1 MSPVLTTQPQEV
13 VASPLSLY
21 IAAIG
26 SAQPVLDVT
35 PPTGT
40 WTLLGV
46 TGQNDYDSTGLTVT
60 HNQTYNSFQPVGT
73 TAPITAWRVSEQI
86 TVSVTL
92 ADTSATTYGI
102 ALNNVAPTTIA
113 ATTGAPGESD
123 VPLLQGVTTNFFAL
137 LARGISALNQSLNM
151 QYWIP
156 CVYQS
161 AAPAP
166 VYKLGTPAELAL
178 TFSAVLDP
186 NGNGFGKIQQAS
198 AVRT

>member
-1 MSPVLTTQPQEV
+1 MPVLTTQPQEV
-13 VASPLSLY
+13 VASPLTLY
-21 IAAIG
+21 VAAIG
-26 SAQPVLDVT
+26 ST
-35 PPTGT
+35 PPLVNAVPASGT
-40 WTLLGV
+40 WTQVGV
-46 TGQNDYDSTGLTVT
+46 TGQNDYDSTGLTIT

-92 ADTSATTYGI
+92 ADTSATAYAL
-102 ALNNVAPTTIA
+102 ALNNVGVTTIA

-123 VPLLQGVTTNFFAL
+123 VPLLQGVTTNMFAL
-137 LARGISALNQSLNM
+137 LARGISALNQAMNM

-156 CVYQS
+156 AVYQS

-186 NGNGFGKIQQAS
+186 NGNGFGKIQQMS
-198 AVRT
+198 ANPT

>member
-1 MSPVLTTQPQEV
+1 MPILTTQPQEV

-21 IAAIG
+21 VAAIG
-26 SAQPVLDVT
+26 SSVPLLNAT

-40 WTLLGV
+40 WTLVGV
-46 TGQNDYDSTGLTVT
+46 NGQNDYDSTGLTIT

-73 TAPITAWRVSEQI
+73 TAPITAWRVTEQI

-92 ADTSATTYGI
+92 ADTSASAYAL
-102 ALNNVAPTTIA
+102 ALNNVSVTTVA
-113 ATTGAPGESD
+113 ATTGTPGYSD
-123 VPLLQGVTTNFFAL
+123 VPLLQGVTTNMFAL
-137 LARGISALNQSLNM
+137 LCRGLSALNQSMNM

-156 CVYQS
+156 AVYQS

-186 NGNGFGKIQQAS
+186 NGSGFGQIQQQS
-198 AVRT
+198 ANPT